1 MTKKEIP
8 QRIGT
13 QGWKQFLTNKKEML
27 DKFERAK
34 EYAKT
39 HEVETYHGIV
49 AEEEFRNW
57 LANFLPKKYAVTS
70 GYIIS
75 QLQKDDIKAP
85 HFDVII
91 YDALNS
97 PVLWAEDH
105 SGLSRTGK
113 SQAIPA
119 EHVLAVFEVKS
130 QFTSET
136 VKKALDHLEDLKP
149 LYEKIDE
156 PGATNKKYLP
166 ANFVCGVVFF
176 ELKAVNQYK
185 ESLLNNI
192 VRGSFPRGYRGGVVL
207 KGENVSDENTAVIKI
222 LASKTGLSS
231 TVGKDKESLL
241 TGSPLSDTVAIEDK
255 HFGAMI
261 IWSEANFSMFA
272 FDLVAQ
278 LAGTYRPGYLSSWHG
293 MSWMNPD
300 REK

>member
-75 QLQKDDIKAP
+75 QRQKDDIRAP

-136 VKKALDHLEDLKP
+136 SKKALDHIEDLKP
-149 LYEKIDE
+149 LYERIDE
-156 PGATNKKYLP
+156 PSSTNKVYLP
-166 ANFVCGVVFF
+166 AAFVCGVIFF
-176 ELKAVNQYK
+176 ELKATNQYK
-185 ESLLNNI
+185 KSLLNNI
-192 VRGSFPRGYRGGVVL
+192 VRGSCPRGYTGGVVL
-207 KGENVSDENTAVIKI
+207 KGEGISDEKTAIIKI
-222 LASKTGLSS
+222 LASETIFSS

-241 TGSPLSDTVAIEDK
+241 TGSPLSDAIAIEDK
-255 HFGAMI
+255 YFGAMI
-261 IWSEANFSMFA
+261 TWNEANFSIFT

-278 LAGTYRPGYLSSWHG
+278 LSGTYRLGYLSSMHG
-293 MSWMNPD
+293 MSWMHPD
-300 REK
+300 RGK